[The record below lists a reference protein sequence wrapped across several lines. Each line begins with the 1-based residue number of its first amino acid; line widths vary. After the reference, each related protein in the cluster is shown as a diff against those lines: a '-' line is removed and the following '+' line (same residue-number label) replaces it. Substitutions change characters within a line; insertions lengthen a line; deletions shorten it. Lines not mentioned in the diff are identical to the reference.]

1 MTQTRL
7 ADIWQLIDAQRLALA
22 DLLDDLADDE
32 WRQPSLCAGWT
43 VRDVA
48 AHLTLQQLRVR
59 DLMGVVPRWR
69 GTMDRTIASEARRR
83 AALPTA
89 QVVAEIR
96 GMVGSQRRNAGVTE
110 KETLTDILVHSQDI
124 AIPLGRPLPMAPG
137 AAAIAASRCLSMR
150 WPPPLK
156 ASRIARRF
164 TLTATDTT
172 WSAGDGPEVRGPM
185 AALLLV
191 ITGRRA
197 ALAQL
202 TGPGVAEL
210 GRRLPA

>member
-7 ADIWQLIDAQRLALA
+7 DEIWQLIDAQRIAVA
-22 DLLDDLADDE
+22 DLLDDLSDDE
-32 WRQPSLCAGWT
+32 WRHPSLCSGWT

-59 DLMGVVPRWR
+59 DSLGLMVRWR
-69 GTMDRTIASEARRR
+69 GTMHRTIASEARRR

-89 QVVAEIR
+89 QLVTEIR

-137 AAAIAASRCLSMR
+137 AAAISASRCLSMR
-150 WPPPLK
+150 WPPPIK
-156 ASRIARRF
+156 ASRIARSFR
-164 TLTATDTT
+164 LTATDTT
-172 WSAGDGPEVRGPM
+172 WSAGNGPEVRGPM

-191 ITGRRA
+191 ITGRRV
-197 ALAQL
+197 ALSEL

>member
-1 MTQTRL
+1 MTQTRV
-7 ADIWQLIDAQRLALA
+7 DEIWQLIDAQRIAVA
-22 DLLDDLADDE
+22 DLLDDLSDDE
-32 WRQPSLCAGWT
+32 WRHPSLCSGWT

-48 AHLTLQQLRVR
+48 AHLTLQQLRAR
-59 DLMGVVPRWR
+59 DAMGLMVRWR
-69 GTMDRTIASEARRR
+69 GTMHRTIANEARRR

-89 QVVAEIR
+89 QLITEIR
-96 GMVGSQRRNAGVTE
+96 GMVGSRRRNAGVTE

-124 AIPLGRPLPMAPG
+124 AIPLGRTLPMPVD
-137 AAAIAASRCLSMR
+137 AAAVAASRSLSMR
-150 WPPPLK
+150 WPPPIE
-156 ASRIARRF
+156 ASRVARRF

-172 WSAGDGPEVRGPM
+172 WSAGNGPEVRGLM

-191 ITGRRA
+191 ITGRRV
-197 ALAQL
+197 ALSEL